1 MHERRYSDAGHS
13 GLTSEASSDTVI
25 ELVNLEDHSLEHRR
39 PSKDEDYRDDYRE
52 PEEDYA
58 EDDDVDNA
66 LLLPREGPP
75 GEGRSRSPSPTID
88 KSTWK
93 EALRIVIETGPTL
106 LLTTVGLLFTGEL
119 LNSVSH
125 WKAMTEVDELIM
137 IIPVILNLKGN
148 LEMNLSARLGTAA
161 NVGELDKPAVRR
173 QLILGNLS
181 LLQVQATVVSFIAA
195 VVAFVLGRIIPSH
208 PTETIGLPGSDDTP
222 VANATLIVRSLMDRK
237 PRPQKAPTKGPG
249 GLNEFILTASS
260 SMLAACLSSALL
272 GSFMCT
278 LVVLCRKFGL
288 DPDNIAPPVAACLG
302 DLVTLSLLGVVSAL
316 NILLVHTPLPLIFMI
331 ILAVAAVG
339 WAIVTRRNQY
349 VGALLFLGW
358 LPLFAA
364 MIISCGTGI
373 VLDMFVSRYEGFAIL
388 ATVISGLP
396 GNVGAILVSRLST
409 ALHTSDYALSRLPEV
424 STDSFARASPSAP
437 PPSTRLVML
446 TLVLV
451 TFPIEVAFLATLRA
465 VGWLRVPIIFLIFSV
480 AFFCIAVV
488 ASLFLARAL
497 TNVLWKRKLDPDM
510 YALPI
515 HSALVDL
522 IGQLL
527 LVVCFELVSR
537 IGVPVKGGIDNLM

>member
-1 MHERRYSDAGHS
+1 MNTPHYSDAGHS
-13 GLTSEASSDTVI
+13 GHTSEASSDTVI
-25 ELVNLEDHSLEHRR
+25 ELVTLEDHTLEHRR
-39 PSKDEDYRDDYRE
+39 HSKEVGHEDDYRE
-52 PEEDYA
+52 PDDGYA
-58 EDDDVDNA
+58 DDEDVDNA
-66 LLLPREGPP
+66 LLLPRAPSP
-75 GEGRSRSPSPTID
+75 DHTLSRSPSPVRDTR
-88 KSTWK
+88 TWRK
-93 EALRIVIETGPTL
+93 ALRIVVETGPTL

-125 WKAMTEVDELIM
+125 WKAMSEVDELIM

-161 NVGELDKPAVRR
+161 NVGELDRPAVRR

-195 VVAFVLGRIIPSH
+195 VVAFALGRVMPPQ
-208 PTETIGLPGSDDTP
+208 PTETIGLPGSDETP
-222 VANATLIVRSLMDRK
+222 VSNATLIVRSLSERK
-237 PRPQKAPTKGPG
+237 PRPPATPIKGPG
-249 GLNEFILTASS
+249 GVNEFLLTASS

-278 LVVLCRKFGL
+278 LVVLCRRFGL

-302 DLVTLSLLGVVSAL
+302 DLVTLSLLGLVSAV
-316 NILLVHTPLPLIFMI
+316 NIRVVNTPIPLIVLVT
-331 ILAVAAVG
+331 LAVAAAG
-339 WAIVTRRNQY
+339 WAIVTRRNKY
-349 VGALLFLGW
+349 VGGLLFQGW
-358 LPLFAA
+358 TPLFAA

-396 GNVGAILVSRLST
+396 GNVGSILVSRLST
-409 ALHTSDYALSRLPEV
+409 ALHTSDYAANHLPDA
-424 STDSFARASPSAP
+424 STDSFIKQPSAP

-446 TLVLV
+446 TLLAV
-451 TFPIEVAFLATLRA
+451 TCPIEIAFLATLRA
-465 VGWLRVPIIFLIFSV
+465 IGWLRVPVIFLIFSV
-480 AFFCIAVV
+480 AFFCIAVT
-488 ASLFLARAL
+488 AALLLARVL
-497 TNVLWKRKLDPDM
+497 TNFLWKRKLDPDM

-527 LVVCFELVSR
+527 LVVCFELVSH
-537 IGVPVKGGIDNLM
+537 IGVPVKAGIDNLM

>member
-1 MHERRYSDAGHS
+1 M
-13 GLTSEASSDTVI
+13 
-25 ELVNLEDHSLEHRR
+25 LEHRHHH
-39 PSKDEDYRDDYRE
+39 KDERPQDDYRE
-52 PEEDYA
+52 PEEENG
-58 EDDDVDNA
+58 EDDDVDKA
-66 LLLPREGPP
+66 LLSPRERPP
-75 GEGRSRSPSPTID
+75 GQERSRSPSPTRQTN
-88 KSTWK
+88 TWGQVSR
-93 EALRIVIETGPTL
+93 LVVETGPTL

-125 WKAMTEVDELIM
+125 WKAMSEVNELIM
-137 IIPVILNLKGN
+137 IIPVVLNLKGN

-173 QLILGNLS
+173 KLILGNLS
-181 LLQVQATVVSFIAA
+181 LLQVQATVVSFVAA
-195 VVAFVLGRIIPSH
+195 VVAFALGRIMPPQ
-208 PTETIGLPGSDDTP
+208 PTETIALPGSDPRP
-222 VANATLIVRSLMDRK
+222 VSNATLIIRSLGARK
-237 PRPQKAPTKGPG
+237 PRPPAIPAKGPG
-249 GLNEFILTASS
+249 GFHEFTLTASS
-260 SMLAACLSSALL
+260 TMLAACLSSALL
-272 GSFMCT
+272 GSFMCA

-316 NILLVHTPLPLIFMI
+316 NIHFVNTPVPLIII
-331 ILAVAAVG
+331 ILLAVGAVG

-349 VGALLFLGW
+349 VGSLLFQGW

-388 ATVISGLP
+388 AMVISGLP
-396 GNVGAILVSRLST
+396 GNVGSILVSRLST
-409 ALHTSDYALSRLPEV
+409 ALHANEYEMDHLPHASTEDLVKTS
-424 STDSFARASPSAP
+424 SAP
-437 PPSTRLVML
+437 PPNARLVMI
-446 TLVLV
+446 TLIGV
-451 TFPIEVAFLATLRA
+451 TFPIEIAFLATLRA
-465 VGWLRVPIIFLIFSV
+465 VGWLHVPVIFLIFSV
-480 AFFCIAVV
+480 IFFCIAVV

-497 TNVLWKRKLDPDM
+497 TNLLWKRKLDPDM

-537 IGVPVKGGIDNLM
+537 IGVPVKAGIDNFM